1 MGGTGHSGVG
11 VMGHGGGAS
20 GAQVS
25 APGVGRRETPVLG
38 VGKMVALGERKSCAA
53 SIGALATMGGAATTC

>member
-1 MGGTGHSGVG
+1 
-11 VMGHGGGAS
+11 MGHGGGAS